1 MISDIRIDKF
11 VWAVRLYKTR
21 SVGAEAVK
29 TGQVLLND
37 NPVKPAQIVVIGD
50 VLKVK
55 RNPIWRKY
63 RVKELL
69 KNRVG
74 AKLID
79 QYIQDVTDPEEI
91 EKLEMMKLMP
101 GYDRKKGAGRP
112 TKKERR
118 DIDKLDPW

>member
-1 MISDIRIDKF
+1 MSDIRIDKF

-21 SVGAEAVK
+21 SLGADAIK

-37 NPVKPAQIVVIGD
+37 NPVKAAQVVTPGD

-63 RVKELL
+63 KIKVLL

-74 AKLID
+74 AKLVD
-79 QYIQDVTDPEEI
+79 QYIEDITDPEEI